1 MGPKSSPRRDM
12 TISELQSLTIEL
24 AELQKNLKLE
34 TQFQRRRELLERAWI
49 LMALIH
55 NSERKAS

>member
-1 MGPKSSPRRDM
+1 M

-24 AELQKNLKLE
+24 TELQARLKIE
-34 TQFQRRRELLERAWI
+34 TQLQLRRELLERAWI
-49 LMALIH
+49 LMTLIQ